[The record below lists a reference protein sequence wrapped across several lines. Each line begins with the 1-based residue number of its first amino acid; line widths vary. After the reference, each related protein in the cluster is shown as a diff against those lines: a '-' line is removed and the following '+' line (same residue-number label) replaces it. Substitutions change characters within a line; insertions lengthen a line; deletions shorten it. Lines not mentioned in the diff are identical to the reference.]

1 MARPVEDEEQGIGAC
16 CSFQFL
22 SRKNLGALGDAG
34 AVTTNDY
41 ELAEVIRA
49 ISNYGSE
56 KNITILIK
64 V

>member
-1 MARPVEDEEQGIGAC
+1 MR
-16 CSFQFL
+16 SFQFL

-49 ISNYGSE
+49 ISNYGSGE
-56 KNITILIK
+56 KISQYLSRCTADLMK
-64 V
+64 YRLQY